1 MKPCGINVA
10 MLKAE
15 KAYRVALA
23 EVRLSDIVADFM
35 EDADPR
41 SIARSC
47 AFVERHQRLQ
57 KSISKQG

>member
-1 MKPCGINVA
+1 

-57 KSISKQG
+57 KSVSRQG